1 MKYLSTV
8 FMNWPLVV
16 KYRGFIIEFLGP
28 MEWWEWRRC
37 CVNFDLGVPCE
48 WSLKCSLKRVEEERP
63 VCPI

>member
-1 MKYLSTV
+1 MKYLSMV

-37 CVNFDLGVPCE
+37 SVNLDLGVPCE
-48 WSLKCSLKRVEEERP
+48 
-63 VCPI
+63 